1 MDPLLGGLIS
11 GGLSLLSGFG
21 AKQSAAKQS
30 RQQIINDNAANY
42 YNEQQIA
49 AMNAAR
55 RHLGERLLETPQWS
69 KESNIQENR
78 SWVDTDAMMMAAERA
93 GFNPVTFLN
102 AGGLAAYTQSN
113 TTSYRESSGN
123 DPVAA
128 FQMMMP
134 TANQRSATQAANIPS
149 VMSIVGDAGQA
160 ALKSYQADARLQDSQ
175 AFQERLLNLKLS
187 QLQQPSSK
195 SRSGLDTGF
204 GSTPRTGGSGTSL
217 VSSVLPFFARQGG
230 LAPDVKAPEVTDIG
244 YYGWKQDP
252 RLPSGQVI
260 EDTYTEVGSWP
271 FSAFKAANDV
281 WYNAS
286 LRGYGPKNYALIDAV
301 GDVAG
306 KFNTTVTKVDPAS
319 PWSLKINGKEWVP
332 SWQSPFRNPN
342 YDQPFFGLGQ

>member
-49 AMNAAR
+49 AMNSTR
-55 RHLGERLLETPQWS
+55 MWLGERLLETPQWS
-69 KESNIQENR
+69 KETNKQDER
-78 SWVDTDAMMMAAERA
+78 SWVDVDAMMLAADRA

-102 AGGLAAYTQSN
+102 AGGLQAYTQRS
-113 TTSYRESSGN
+113 TDSYRETLQN

-128 FQMMMP
+128 FSLMMP
-134 TANQRSATQAANIPS
+134 AANQRTATQAANIPS
-149 VMSIVGDAGQA
+149 TLSVLGDAGQA
-160 ALKSYQADARLQDSQ
+160 ALKSYQTDARLQSSQ
-175 AFQERLLNLKLS
+175 AFQENLLRLKLDS
-187 QLQQPSSK
+187 IQDGKASK
-195 SRSGLDTGF
+195 LSTGF
-204 GSTPRTGGSGTSL
+204 GSTPRAGNSGTSL
-217 VSSVLPFFARQGG
+217 VSSVLPFFARGG
-230 LAPDVKAPEVTDIG
+230 LEPDVKAPEVTDLG

-281 WYNAS
+281 WYNFS
-286 LRGYGPKNYALIDAV
+286 GGKYALYDAV

-306 KFNTTVTKVDPAS
+306 KLSLNITKVPS
-319 PWSLKINGKEWVP
+319 NTPWSFKVNGQEWLP
-332 SWQSPFRNPN
+332 SWNNPFRNPN
-342 YDQPFFGLGQ
+342 TDQPYLGVPH